1 MPGRD
6 SEKMPFALLPVA
18 LVLLGPLFIGFLP
31 GSAAAQLRVENN
43 QKIYHPTGQGSFG
56 AAIAIADMN
65 DDGLAD
71 LVIGNPEKLFAGQFS
86 DLPNAGEIAIVPNQQ
101 GQFPTDSFFWDRY
114 VQSTSVPP
122 NFIGRVDEDDFF
134 GHAVAT
140 GDFNDDGRADIVI
153 GAPGDHF
160 AVDGMPIRLSLGSIT
175 VGYQTAGGESFIS
188 QRVWRQAAPNVQS
201 QQTSIVPGNAE
212 DGERFG
218 WALAVGDFNGDGV
231 DDLAVG
237 VPGESLDGTENATGA
252 GNVIFGS
259 PGGGLIDDGA
269 QFLHQATPGVVGAA
283 EPGDEFGHALAAGN
297 FNCDAYDDLVVG
309 IHKEDIGDETDS
321 GAAVVLYG
329 GPSGLGTE
337 ILPTASF
344 HQGRSDVIGSAE
356 PGDRLGSSLASG
368 DFNGDGCD
376 DFAVG
381 IPFEDVDPFGSAG
394 GVAVFYGSPA
404 SGLTAAGDQFIDGGW
419 AEDLESGDRFGASLA
434 SGDFNGDGKSD
445 LVVAVPGEEYDGGP
459 VDSGAVN
466 ILYGSNTGL
475 VAAGSEVWH
484 SGTPGILGDPQ
495 PTSEFGTGLAT
506 GPLNLGNRDDLAI
519 GVPWDPPEW
528 GSVNILLTDAPFF
541 LDGFE
546 SD

>member
-1 MPGRD
+1 MHTPAGRHLR
-6 SEKMPFALLPVA
+6 AVWLLGCLLPTT
-18 LVLLGPLFIGFLP
+18 G
-31 GSAAAQLRVENN
+31 AAQLVVENN

-56 AAIAIADMN
+56 VSIAVADMN
-65 DDGLAD
+65 GDGLQD
-71 LVIGNPEKLFAGQFS
+71 LVIGNPEQLFVGKFS
-86 DLPNAGEIAIVPNQQ
+86 DIPNAGEIAIVPYQQ
-101 GQFPTDSFFWDRY
+101 GQFPGDAFFWVRY
-114 VQSTSVPP
+114 RQSSTQPP
-122 NFIGRVDEDDFF
+122 NFIGRIDADDFF

-140 GDFNDDGRADIVI
+140 GDFNADGLADIVI

-160 AVDGMPIRLSLGSIT
+160 SVDGMPIRLSLGSIT
-175 VGYQTAGGESFIS
+175 VGYQTATGSSFIS

-218 WALAVGDFNGDGV
+218 WALAVGDFDGDGV

-237 VPGESLDGTENATGA
+237 VPGETLNGSANATGA
-252 GNVIFGS
+252 VNVIFGS
-259 PGGGLIDDGA
+259 PSGGLIVDGA
-269 QFLHQATPGVVGAA
+269 QFIHQATPGIVGAA
-283 EPGDEFGHALAAGN
+283 EAGDEFGHALTAGN

-309 IHKEDIGDETDS
+309 IHKEDIGNETDS

-329 GPSGLGTE
+329 GPSGLDSGV
-337 ILPTASF
+337 LPSASF
-344 HQGRSDVIGSAE
+344 HQGRSDVTGSAE

-376 DFAVG
+376 DLAVG
-381 IPFEDVDPFGSAG
+381 IPFEDVDPFGAAG
-394 GVAVFYGSPA
+394 AVAVFYGSA
-404 SGLTAAGDQFIDGGW
+404 VAGLTADGNELITGGW
-419 AEDLESGDRFGASLA
+419 AEELESGDRFGASLA
-434 SGDFNGDGKSD
+434 TGDFNADGKDD
-445 LVVAVPGEEYDGGP
+445 LVIGVPGEEYDGGP
-459 VDSGAVN
+459 TDSGAVN
-466 ILYGSNTGL
+466 ILYGSDAGL

-506 GPLNLGNRDDLAI
+506 GRLNLGDKDDLLI

-528 GSVNILLTDAPFF
+528 GSVNILLTNAPFF

-546 SD
+546 SN